1 MTNDCRGYNL
11 CENEDQRFQDNPK
24 CPRLQYNPRSL
35 VNLDIDSIPEISTE
49 KISAVGQSSILK
61 KVLICIGAL
70 AVVTTAVAVP
80 IALTLQQRRVL
91 LQHPLALLPPQQLR
105 HQQLAQQRQQLA
117 QHRQP
122 AQLRHQQALHLE
134 QQLLP
139 ALQQH
144 QLHVLQVLQQPAQLA
159 QHLHQQQRQLQHH
172 VS

>member
-1 MTNDCRGYNL
+1 MFDWALNILY
-11 CENEDQRFQDNPK
+11 F
-24 CPRLQYNPRSL
+24 
-35 VNLDIDSIPEISTE
+35 SIPFAINCIST
-49 KISAVGQSSILK
+49 L
-61 KVLICIGAL
+61 
-70 AVVTTAVAVP
+70 VTI
-80 IALTLQQRRVL
+80 IAELQQRRVL

-117 QHRQP
+117 QRRQP
-122 AQLRHQQALHLE
+122 AQPRHQQALHLE

-139 ALQQH
+139 ALRQHPQRQLQLLLALQQH